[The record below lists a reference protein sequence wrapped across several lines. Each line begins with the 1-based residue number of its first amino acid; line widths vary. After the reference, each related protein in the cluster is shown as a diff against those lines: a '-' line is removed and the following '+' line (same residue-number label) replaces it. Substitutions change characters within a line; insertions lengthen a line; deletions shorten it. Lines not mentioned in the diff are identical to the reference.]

1 MKGSKKSTTI
11 LKKNPVELAKDL
23 KGEKNHQCNTL
34 DIEAHG
40 PQCTGKPAAMG
51 KHYCASLK
59 REEKS
64 TSL

>member
-1 MKGSKKSTTI
+1 MKGSRKSTKI
-11 LKKNPVELAKDL
+11 LKKPVDFTKDL
-23 KGEKNHQCNTL
+23 KRGKNQCNTL

-51 KHYCASLK
+51 KHYCACLE
-59 REEKS
+59 REERS